1 MSSAIPKYSTILWC
15 LTLILLF
22 NHPLGAQEQPLAR
35 EINVQRQDS
44 VFKYTYYFDDNRN
57 KVVENKS
64 VADDIGVFYPV
75 ERTEWVYEAG
85 QCVSQRESKREN
97 NSWQTTAL
105 IQTIYD
111 GDYKVEEIF
120 FTVSDDVET
129 IENTI
134 VYQYQHD
141 ALKSVVKYNGSK
153 ESRHIAEETL
163 FHYDDNQ
170 RVSKQI
176 ISNNPALSND
186 SLQLI
191 EYKYNLNM
199 QLDSIICYTQV
210 DNKKF
215 REFLTIYQYDKLTE
229 EVSGQTLKR
238 WDEITANWK
247 NLTKSTLLYG
257 SNHHLI
263 RELYYHH
270 DGLFW
275 KPNTQYEYIYDTDE
289 LLAQK
294 IMYQPIHNQ
303 WRKIFTIDYSDK
315 YNNQPNTIESTYN
328 FWGGETGSAVNTCIP
343 YYFNGEMTLM
353 DADRIEIKYMIDTT
367 VITQINLGVSWLKI
381 YPNPSDGLFYISP
394 QDHCIDHWKVYNSN
408 GMLVKSNVNQYFTGI
423 VDLTNLPDGMYLVSV
438 TTDDNQQLKQKVII
452 QRNH

>member
-44 VFKYTYYFDDNRN
+44 MFKYTYYFDDNRN

-64 VADDIGVFYPV
+64 VADDRGVFYPV

-111 GDYKVEEIF
+111 GDYKVEEIHAAF
-120 FTVSDDVET
+120 VDN
-129 IENTI
+129 IEAT
-134 VYQYQHD
+134 Q
-141 ALKSVVKYNGSK
+141 
-153 ESRHIAEETL
+153 
-163 FHYDDNQ
+163 
-170 RVSKQI
+170 QI
-176 ISNNPALSND
+176 ISYNYQEGKLKSIVKYDRFKNPNNVKEKILFNYNTNNQLSNQIILNRPL
-186 SLQLI
+186 SLFDTVQI
-191 EYKYNLNM
+191 IDYKYNKYN
-199 QLDSIICYTQV
+199 QPDSVIFYKRSKNKRIQDMLTVNWYDGSSGKQV
-210 DNKKF
+210 GQMSKKWN
-215 REFLTIYQYDKLTE
+215 IKSDKWE
-229 EVSGQTLKR
+229 
-238 WDEITANWK
+238 
-247 NLTKSTLLYG
+247 NLTKSTLLYD
-257 SNHHLI
+257 SNNHLI

>member
-1 MSSAIPKYSTILWC
+1 MKKNHYIWRILQTSKQVNFVSSAIPKYSTILWC

-153 ESRHIAEETL
+153 E
-163 FHYDDNQ
+163 
-170 RVSKQI
+170 
-176 ISNNPALSND
+176 
-186 SLQLI
+186 
-191 EYKYNLNM
+191 
-199 QLDSIICYTQV
+199 
-210 DNKKF
+210 
-215 REFLTIYQYDKLTE
+215 
-229 EVSGQTLKR
+229 
-238 WDEITANWK
+238 
-247 NLTKSTLLYG
+247 
-257 SNHHLI
+257 
-263 RELYYHH
+263 
-270 DGLFW
+270 
-275 KPNTQYEYIYDTDE
+275 
-289 LLAQK
+289 
-294 IMYQPIHNQ
+294 
-303 WRKIFTIDYSDK
+303 
-315 YNNQPNTIESTYN
+315 
-328 FWGGETGSAVNTCIP
+328 
-343 YYFNGEMTLM
+343 
-353 DADRIEIKYMIDTT
+353 
-367 VITQINLGVSWLKI
+367 
-381 YPNPSDGLFYISP
+381 
-394 QDHCIDHWKVYNSN
+394 
-408 GMLVKSNVNQYFTGI
+408 
-423 VDLTNLPDGMYLVSV
+423 
-438 TTDDNQQLKQKVII
+438 
-452 QRNH
+452 